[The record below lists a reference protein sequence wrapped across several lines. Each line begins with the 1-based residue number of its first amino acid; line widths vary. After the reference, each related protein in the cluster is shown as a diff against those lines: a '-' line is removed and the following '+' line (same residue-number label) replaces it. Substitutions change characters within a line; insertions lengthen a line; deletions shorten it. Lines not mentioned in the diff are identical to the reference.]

1 MKQRILAL
9 ALAMCL
15 AATPVLAANP
25 YTDDWGSKFGDVLDQ
40 KTETF
45 VGYSD
50 RKETATIYYLAP
62 ESTVFIGK
70 QVEEVGY
77 LEIKRGEIRS
87 LEETEEVET
96 TRKTYTRD
104 QFEEEF
110 GIYDLYC
117 LITRT
122 DAKNK
127 EYEYLYFLFDDSA
140 ASNAADYVLQRNGT
154 QLERYRGTGGAMV
167 IPDGVVE
174 IQGMFM
180 DAGTAAEVTSLTF
193 PKSVREIDGWT
204 FNNCTELTSVTLPN
218 NLQTLGD
225 CAFSGCSRLSSVVIP
240 GSLTDVGSGVFSDCG
255 LSRVT
260 IQPGL
265 RTIGSSMFSG
275 CQKLVAITI
284 PSSVTQVESRAFA
297 GCTSL
302 TSVNFENGN
311 AQIAED
317 AFTENRVPGLI
328 MQAPPL
334 TISAPA
340 GGSVE
345 AYCAAKG
352 IAFRSTGSVP
362 GNTVPPVPTN
372 PTGLVAASP
381 TNDSLTA
388 DGVPQTPTVYK
399 INDSNYFKIRDL
411 AAILNGT
418 EKQLSVG
425 YDSSLNS
432 VTATTGQGY
441 VKQAGDLAGAP
452 AGGTKDAQPSNDMIY
467 INGKK
472 VAAEVYKIDGNN
484 YFKLRDLGK
493 ALNFYVGWSA
503 DQGMYIET
511 DKPYAK

>member
-1 MKQRILAL
+1 MKEKISAL

-15 AATPVLAANP
+15 AVTPVLAANP
-25 YTDDWGSKFGDVLDQ
+25 YTDDWGSKFGDVLDE

-45 VGYSD
+45 VGYSE
-50 RKETATIYYLAP
+50 RKETATVYYLAP
-62 ESTVFIGK
+62 ESTVYIGK

-104 QFEEEF
+104 QFEETF
-110 GIYDLYC
+110 GAYDLYC

-154 QLERYRGTGGAMV
+154 QLERYRGSGGAMV

-174 IQGMFM
+174 IRGMFM
-180 DAGTAAEVTSLTF
+180 DTGTAAEVTSLTF

-240 GSLTDVGSGVFSDCG
+240 GSLTDVGSSVFSDCG

-260 IQPGL
+260 IQAGL

-297 GCTSL
+297 GCISL

-311 AQIAED
+311 TQIASD
-317 AFTENRVPGLI
+317 AFAENRIPGLI

-345 AYCAAKG
+345 AYCQANG
-352 IAFRSTGSVP
+352 IAFRAVGSVP
-362 GNTVPPVPTN
+362 NVPVTPSAP
-372 PTGLVAASP
+372 PASAAP

-388 DGVPQTPTVYK
+388 DGVLQTPTVYK
-399 INDSNYFKIRDL
+399 INDSNYFQIRDL
-411 AAILNGT
+411 AAVLNGT
-418 EKQLSVG
+418 GKQFSVG
-425 YDSSLNS
+425 YDSSLSS

-441 VKQAGDLAGAP
+441 AKQAGDLAGAP
-452 AGGTKDAQPSNDMIY
+452 AGGTKEAQPSNDTIY

-503 DQGMYIET
+503 EQGMYIET
-511 DKPYAK
+511 DKPYTE